1 MRPGVR
7 RAAITG
13 RTYPAGPIV
22 DPVQLSPVQ
31 VRILGC
37 LLEKERTTP
46 DHYPLTMNA
55 LLSACNQ
62 TTNRY
67 PVVTFNQGTVELAI
81 ENLKAENLLRIDYS
95 RSNRADKYRH
105 VLDQALGLDEAEAAL
120 LAVLML
126 RGPQTGAELRAR
138 SERLHQFAD
147 QTEVDAVLARL
158 SHRPE
163 PLVVRLSAAP
173 GAKEPRWAHLLSG
186 DVPVEASAP
195 APDAHRSGRADRIQA
210 LEDSVAVL
218 RAELDALRAE
228 HNALEARFR
237 ELGG

>member
-1 MRPGVR
+1 M
-7 RAAITG
+7 
-13 RTYPAGPIV
+13 
-22 DPVQLSPVQ
+22 QLSPVQ

-46 DHYPLTMNA
+46 DNYPLTMNA

-126 RGPQTGAELRAR
+126 RGPQTAAELRAR
-138 SERLHQFAD
+138 SERLHEFVD
-147 QTEVDAVLARL
+147 QGEVDAVLARL
-158 SHRPE
+158 AHRPE
-163 PLVVRLSAAP
+163 PLVVRLGAAP
-173 GAKEPRWAHLLSG
+173 GQKESRWAHLLSG
-186 DVPVEASAP
+186 DVPVDATAP
-195 APDAHRSGRADRIQA
+195 ATQESARSGRIDRLQV
-210 LEDSVAVL
+210 LEDAVAVL

-228 HNALEARFR
+228 HDALEARFH
-237 ELGG
+237 ELTG

>member
-1 MRPGVR
+1 M
-7 RAAITG
+7 
-13 RTYPAGPIV
+13 
-22 DPVQLSPVQ
+22 
-31 VRILGC
+31 
-37 LLEKERTTP
+37 EKERTTP
-46 DHYPLTMNA
+46 DNYPLTMNA
-55 LLSACNQ
+55 LLAACNQ

-126 RGPQTGAELRAR
+126 RGPQTAAELRAR

-147 QTEVDAVLARL
+147 QGEADSVLARL
-158 SHRPE
+158 SRRPE
-163 PLVVRLSAAP
+163 PLVVRLGAAP
-173 GAKEPRWAHLLSG
+173 GQKEPRWAHLLSG
-186 DVPVEASAP
+186 DVPVEAAP
-195 APDAHRSGRADRIQA
+195 PPDAHRSPRSDRIQA
-210 LEDSVAVL
+210 LEDAVAVL

-228 HNALEARFR
+228 HEALEARFR

>member
-1 MRPGVR
+1 
-7 RAAITG
+7 
-13 RTYPAGPIV
+13 
-22 DPVQLSPVQ
+22 VQLSPVQ

-46 DHYPLTMNA
+46 ANYPLTMNA
-55 LLSACNQ
+55 LLAACNQ

-81 ENLKAENLLRIDYS
+81 DNLKAESLLRIDYS

-105 VLDQALGLDEAEAAL
+105 VLDQAMGLDSAEAAL

-138 SERLHQFAD
+138 SERLHEFAD
-147 QTEVDAVLARL
+147 QAEVDAVLARL
-158 SHRPE
+158 SRRSE
-163 PLVVRLSAAP
+163 PLVVRLGAAP
-173 GAKEPRWAHLLSG
+173 GQKEARWAHLLSG
-186 DVPVEASAP
+186 DVPVEAAVP
-195 APDAHRSGRADRIQA
+195 VAEAHRGGRADRVQA

-228 HNALEARFR
+228 HDALAARLR